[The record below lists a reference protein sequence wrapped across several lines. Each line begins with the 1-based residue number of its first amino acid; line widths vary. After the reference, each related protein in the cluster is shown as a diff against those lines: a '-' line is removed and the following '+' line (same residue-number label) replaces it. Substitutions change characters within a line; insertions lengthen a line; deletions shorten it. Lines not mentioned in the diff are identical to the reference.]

1 MTSEP
6 TPHRP
11 KGEQGAVTPLARTL
25 LDYIADYPKQRVSLD
40 ELRAYAYQQ
49 HPVLVGDPSTRTQL
63 ANAFTAAA
71 DTGAITLPVGT
82 KGWETHITPPLPRW
96 VAKPTTPKPDHSPK
110 PTRVWPERLR
120 AASTL
125 ATRDDEQEALAKVA
139 DWLRDHP
146 NPQPV
151 PMEERSLEIFGY
163 EKALTALIDK
173 RLFTTGSLTL
183 DLLACH
189 PTPVPLPT
197 VHIPGNGPTQLL
209 VCENHAAYYSA
220 TTAARRLPDETRP
233 DLHVAFGGGGQFT
246 VSHAEIVFL
255 DPTPV
260 RIRYCG
266 DLDWAGLN
274 IARHAATRYAA
285 AIQPGDP
292 TLKPAIGHF
301 EWMLAHGTEQPDP
314 SNRDNADTFTLLQ
327 WMRGWLPAHLHAPVT
342 DLLIQRVRIS
352 QETVGLDAFTTQ
364 PQLITEL

>member
-1 MTSEP
+1 MTTRPMPQTPTGEP
-6 TPHRP
+6 P
-11 KGEQGAVTPLARTL
+11 AANPLVRTL
-25 LDYIADYPKQRVSLD
+25 LDYITGHPKQRVPLD
-40 ELRAYAYQQ
+40 ELRAHAYQQ
-49 HPVLVGDPSTRTQL
+49 HPVLVGDPTTRTQL

-71 DTGAITLPVGT
+71 NTGAITLPAGA
-82 KGWETHITPPLPRW
+82 KGWDTHTSPPLPRW
-96 VAKPTTPKPDHSPK
+96 IAKPATPKVDHSPQ
-110 PTRVWPERLR
+110 TLRVWPERLR
-120 AASTL
+120 AASTV
-125 ATRDDEQEALAKVA
+125 ATRDDEQDALAKIA

-173 RLFTTGSLTL
+173 RLFTSGALTL

-197 VHIPGNGPTQLL
+197 VHIPGTRPTRLL

-220 TTAARRLPDETRP
+220 TTAARRLPHDTRP

-255 DPTPV
+255 DPTPA
-260 RIRYCG
+260 RILYCG

-274 IARHAATRYAA
+274 IARHATTRYAA
-285 AIQPGDP
+285 TIQSGDP
-292 TLKPAIGHF
+292 TLEPAISHF
-301 EWMLAHGTEQPDP
+301 EWMLDHGERQTDP
-314 SNRDNADTFTLLQ
+314 SNRDSADTSALARWLL
-327 WMRGWLPAHLHAPVT
+327 GWLPSHLHTPVT
-342 DLLIQRVRIS
+342 ELLTQRVRIS

-364 PQLITEL
+364 PQLITGF